1 MLYLI
6 SSVVLASST
15 ILVVYTVRGLARLSR
30 ATAESYRV
38 GERIIIEKIEG
49 CRPSKMTAA
58 DL

>member
-15 ILVVYTVRGLARLSR
+15 ILVVYTVRGIARLSR
-30 ATAESYRV
+30 ATADSYRV

-49 CRPSKMTAA
+49 RRPSKMTAA